1 MSPFENVR
9 LPRVVTTGVA
19 QLGEQRIDTVVNI
32 RGIDTAA
39 GIREVSTWKWY

>member
-19 QLGEQRIDTVVNI
+19 QLGEQRIDTGMNI
-32 RGIDTAA
+32 RGIDTVT
-39 GIREVSTWKWY
+39 GMREVSTWKWY